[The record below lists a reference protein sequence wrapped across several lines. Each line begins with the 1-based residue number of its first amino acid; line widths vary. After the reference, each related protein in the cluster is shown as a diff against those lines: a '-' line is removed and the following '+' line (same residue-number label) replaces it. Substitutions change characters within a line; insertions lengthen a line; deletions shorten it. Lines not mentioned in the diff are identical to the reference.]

1 MLQRTPKRKQKDR
14 NSLVLQWL
22 GLGTFIVK
30 GPGSVP
36 RQGTKILQAAW
47 YGQKEKNKI
56 KHTHTHTH
64 TQRQPL
70 YWEILGNI

>member
-1 MLQRTPKRKQKDR
+1 MKSQSDKKEVDTLDIIKIKNCVLQRTPERKQKDR

-36 RQGTKILQAAW
+36 CQGTKILQAAW
-47 YGQKEKNKI
+47 YGQKEKNK
-56 KHTHTHTH
+56 
-64 TQRQPL
+64 
-70 YWEILGNI
+70 